1 MTSPLKVLVI
11 DDDED
16 DYFITSQY
24 LKEVK
29 EFPMEISWCYNIQE
43 AKKELNSNDYDFYFL
58 DYRLGAVTGLELLES
73 SIAAG
78 CIKPIVL
85 LTGRGNPE
93 IDRKT
98 IAAGA
103 YDYLV
108 KGEINAEKLE
118 RSIRYATERYKSFK
132 EVLDKERKYRLIFE
146 NAINLVFTCNTSLEF
161 LECNKASMFF
171 LEYAPDEL
179 KNTNLLDLIQS
190 KELEEIKSAVDL
202 NENVSN
208 LSVRFLSKNNELK
221 TGLLSLSYFENGEMP
236 AYWQGII
243 FDETLRIQAE
253 EAKIQTEKMEAT
265 YRLMNTLTHEI
276 RNPLTNIT
284 LSLDGILDEGV
295 NENQKTY
302 AEIAKRSATRIN
314 EIITDLLDSS
324 RKIELKFENIDL
336 KELLLEVIQIAK
348 DSSEL
353 NNVRIQTDIC
363 EEMILKAIDRDK
375 LKIAFLNLIFNA
387 IEANDK
393 EEGLIEVKLSSQKDG
408 VQLLIEDYGSGIK
421 EEDLKKLFEPYFTTK
436 AKGMGLGL
444 VSTLNIIKAH
454 QAKIEVQ
461 SKVGKGTLFK
471 IVFDS

>member
-1 MTSPLKVLVI
+1 MVSPLKVLII

-16 DYFITSQY
+16 DFFITSQY
-24 LKEVK
+24 LKEV
-29 EFPMEISWCYNIQE
+29 EGFPMEISWCYNIQE
-43 AKKELNSNDYDFYFL
+43 AKKELKSNNYDFYFL
-58 DYRLGAVTGLELLES
+58 DYRLGALTGLELLEEAIS
-73 SIAAG
+73 VG
-78 CIKPIVL
+78 CYKPIVL
-85 LTGRGNPE
+85 LTGKGNPE

-98 IAAGA
+98 IEAGA
-103 YDYLV
+103 YDYLI
-108 KGEINAEKLE
+108 KGDINAEKLE
-118 RSIRYATERYKSFK
+118 RCIRYSTERYKSFK

-146 NAINLVFTCNTSLEF
+146 NAINLVFTCNTSLQF

-171 LEYAPDEL
+171 LEYTQEEL
-179 KNTNLLDLIQS
+179 KGSNLLSFIDSDQVQ
-190 KELEEIKSAVDL
+190 EIKDAL
-202 NENVSN
+202 EQKQNLSN
-208 LSVRFLSKNNELK
+208 LSIRFMSKSEDVK

-276 RNPLTNIT
+276 RNPLTNVM
-284 LSLDGILDEGV
+284 LSLDAILDEGV
-295 NENQKTY
+295 NENQKGY
-302 AEIAKRSATRIN
+302 AEIAKRSSTRIN

-324 RKIELKFENIDL
+324 RKIELKFESIDL
-336 KELLLEVIQIAK
+336 KDVLHEVLQIAK

-353 NNVRIQTDIC
+353 NKVQIQVDIC
-363 EEMILKAIDRDK
+363 EVEIHKPIDRDK

-393 EEGLIEVKLSSQKDG
+393 ENGLIHVKLTPKLDG
-408 VQLLIEDYGSGIK
+408 AELIIEDQGSGIS

-454 QAKIEVQ
+454 QARIEVQ
-461 SKVGKGTLFK
+461 SKVGKGTMFR
-471 IVFDS
+471 IQFD

>member
-1 MTSPLKVLVI
+1 MTTPLKVLII

-16 DYFITSQY
+16 DYFITSEY

-29 EFPMEISWCYNIQE
+29 GFPMEISWCYNIQE
-43 AKKELNSNDYDFYFL
+43 AKKELSSNHYDFYFL
-58 DYRLGAVTGLELLES
+58 DYRLGAMTGLELLQEAIS
-73 SIAAG
+73 RG
-78 CIKPIVL
+78 CIKPVVL
-85 LTGRGNPE
+85 LTGKGNPE

-98 IAAGA
+98 IQAGA

-108 KGEINAEKLE
+108 KGDINAEKLE
-118 RSIRYATERYKSFK
+118 RCLRYSTERYKSFK
-132 EVLDKERKYRLIFE
+132 EILDKERKYRLIFE
-146 NAINLVFTCNTSLEF
+146 NAINLVFTCDTSLQF
-161 LECNKASMFF
+161 LECNKASLFF
-171 LEYAPDEL
+171 LEYEPIEL
-179 KNTNLLDLIQS
+179 KGSNLFSFIDAES
-190 KELEEIKSAVDL
+190 VEEIKNAVD
-202 NENVSN
+202 EKRNVSN
-208 LSVRFLSKNNELK
+208 LSVRFSNKSQELK
-221 TGLLSLSYFENGEMP
+221 TGLLSLSYFENGDMP

-302 AEIAKRSATRIN
+302 AEIAKRSSTRIN

-324 RKIELKFENIDL
+324 RKIELKFETIDL
-336 KELLLEVIQIAK
+336 KELLLDVIQIAK
-348 DSSEL
+348 DSSDL
-353 NNVRIQTDIC
+353 NKVQIQTEIC
-363 EEMILKAIDRDK
+363 DEKIHKPIDRDK

-393 EEGLIEVKLSSQKDG
+393 EEGLIHVKLSSQKEG

-461 SKVGKGTLFK
+461 SKVGKGTSFK
-471 IVFDS
+471 IIFD